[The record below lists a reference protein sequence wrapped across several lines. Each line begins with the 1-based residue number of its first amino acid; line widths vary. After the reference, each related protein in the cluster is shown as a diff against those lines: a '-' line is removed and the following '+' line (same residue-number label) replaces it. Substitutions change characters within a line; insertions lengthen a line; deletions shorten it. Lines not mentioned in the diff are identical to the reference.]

1 MKNILI
7 TGSKSYIGE
16 SVRDYLLQWP
26 EEYNVIIKDTIDWK
40 PIPKDFLYFDV
51 VFNVAGIAHIKET
64 EENKRLFFKVN
75 RDLVVRMAKAAKIAG
90 VKQFINLSS
99 MSVYGCLVGHITK
112 DTPVHPVNA
121 YGKSKAGADN
131 YIMKIEDES
140 FKYAC
145 LRPPMIYGKGCKGN
159 YQSLRKFALKSP
171 IFPKYKNERSMLF
184 IGNLNVFVK
193 NIIDDGKS
201 GVFFPQNYEYV
212 NTSEM
217 VKNIAKA
224 HGKTIIMT
232 KVFNWLLNIVNLD
245 VFKKV
250 FGSLTYEGVDRI
262 KAFSFMESI
271 DITERG

>member
-7 TGSKSYIGE
+7 TGSNSYIGE

-26 EEYNVIIKDTIDWK
+26 EEYKVVIKDTIDWK
-40 PIPKDFLYFDV
+40 PLPKDFWGFDV

-64 EENKRLFFKVN
+64 KENKRLFFEVN
-75 RDLVVRMAKAAKIAG
+75 RNLIARIAKTAKMGG

-112 DTPVHPVNA
+112 ETPIHPVNA
-121 YGKSKAGADN
+121 YGKSKAQADK
-131 YIMKIEDES
+131 YIMKIEDDS

-145 LRPPMIYGKGCKGN
+145 LRPPMIYGRGCKGN

-171 IFPKYKNERSMLF
+171 VFPNYKNERSMLF
-184 IGNLNVFVK
+184 IGNLNVFIK
-193 NIIDDGKS
+193 DIIDAEKS

-212 NTSEM
+212 NTGEM
-217 VKNIAKA
+217 VKLIAKA

-232 KVFNWLLNIVNLD
+232 RAFNWLLNIVEFGL
-245 VFKKV
+245 FKKV
-250 FGSLTYEGVDRI
+250 FGSLTYEDADRI
-262 KAFSFMESI
+262 KAFSFEESI
-271 DITERG
+271 KITERG